1 MMHVKRPEDEC
12 TFSMAPF
19 NPNVNGIFYEINSH
33 RNVLNKAM
41 SNSTGFKVY
50 DMYKSAGNATEIGII
65 TNISTT
71 MINDNGTPKIV
82 SGLVDIKFTTPQYK
96 KYNYD
101 EYVCG
106 FAFEGNGDKNTKDL
120 FILTNAE
127 YAVLI
132 HKDNLKG
139 GKIDVGI

>member
-1 MMHVKRPEDEC
+1 MHVKRPEDEC

-33 RNVLNKAM
+33 KNVLNKAM
-41 SNSTGFKVY
+41 ANSTGFKVY
-50 DMYKSAGNATEIGII
+50 DMYKSAGDAREIGII

-71 MINDNGTPKIV
+71 MINDKGTPKIV
-82 SGLVDIKFTTPQYK
+82 SGLVDIKFTTPHYK
-96 KYNYD
+96 KYNSD

-106 FAFEGNGDKNTKDL
+106 FAFEGNPDKNNKNM

-127 YAVLI
+127 YAVII

-139 GKIDVGI
+139 GKVDVRI